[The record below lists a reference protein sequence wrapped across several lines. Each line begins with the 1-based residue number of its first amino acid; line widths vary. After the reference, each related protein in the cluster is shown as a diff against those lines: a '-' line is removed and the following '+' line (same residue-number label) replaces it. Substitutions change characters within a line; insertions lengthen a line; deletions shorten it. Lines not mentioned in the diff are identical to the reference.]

1 MGVYEPKPILANDVP
16 SLQRAVAEELREVA
30 AATVED
36 LLALA
41 VKHVEPSKVYIGL
54 IAYAD
59 GTDWDPG
66 SGEGMYVYKSGGW
79 TFIA

>member
-1 MGVYEPKPILANDVP
+1 MGVYEPLPILAHDVP
-16 SLQRAVAEELREVA
+16 SLQRAVAEELRQVA
-30 AATVED
+30 AATTID

-41 VKHVEPSKVYIGL
+41 VKHAEPDKVFVGL

-59 GTDWDPG
+59 GTDWNPG
-66 SGEGMYVYKSGGW
+66 SGEGVYVYKTGGW